1 MNSFVSM
8 WLKLANPGEMV
19 QLSALIASLSFGE
32 TFFIVMS
39 IPTFVTLL
47 DWVFL

>member
-1 MNSFVSM
+1 MYSFVSM
-8 WLKLANPGEMV
+8 WHKLANPGEMV

-47 DWVFL
+47 EWVFL